1 MAAALPYVVAA
12 ASAKTAVDAT
22 KQAKQSAGVQRQ
34 MIAQQEQTVARQE
47 RQLESQQS
55 EMAQR
60 ATASIRARRGGG
72 LRSLLSEARM
82 DETGLPA
89 VSKLGGD

>member
-1 MAAALPYVVAA
+1 MANAIPYIISA
-12 ASAKTAVDAT
+12 ASVKTAYDTA
-22 KQAKQSAGVQRQ
+22 KQAKQSAAVQRQ
-34 MIAQQEQTVARQE
+34 MIAQQDAAVSRQQ
-47 RQLESQQS
+47 RQLESQQA

-82 DETGLPA
+82 DETGLP
-89 VSKLGGD
+89 SITKLGGD